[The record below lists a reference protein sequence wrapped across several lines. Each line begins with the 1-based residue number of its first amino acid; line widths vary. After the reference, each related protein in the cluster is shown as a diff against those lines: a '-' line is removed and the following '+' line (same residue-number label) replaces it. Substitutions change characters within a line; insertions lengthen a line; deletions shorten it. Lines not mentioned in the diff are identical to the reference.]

1 MLKLFIFEFF
11 ENFFGK
17 SLRKLEVVL
26 AGATFGSGLRL
37 SFFLKSLVYFRH
49 QAIVWAVVVV
59 QVVGHETSSEMPRID
74 HVYVIKSELEITFFG
89 KKKIIVSEI
98 I

>member
-37 SFFLKSLVYFRH
+37 VFFLKSLVYFRH
-49 QAIVWAVVVV
+49 QAIV
-59 QVVGHETSSEMPRID
+59 
-74 HVYVIKSELEITFFG
+74 
-89 KKKIIVSEI
+89 
-98 I
+98 